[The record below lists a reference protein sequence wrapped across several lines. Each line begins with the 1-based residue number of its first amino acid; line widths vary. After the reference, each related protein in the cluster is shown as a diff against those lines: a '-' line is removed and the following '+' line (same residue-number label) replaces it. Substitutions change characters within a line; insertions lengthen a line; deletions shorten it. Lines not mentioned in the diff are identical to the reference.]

1 MWEELQQDSI
11 SFEYGN
17 VGVLALLKIL
27 KLCSRRFIRIQV
39 ELESMGSC
47 FTTIPDGNSKIMT
60 GAL

>member
-27 KLCSRRFIRIQV
+27 KLMQQEVHKDS
-39 ELESMGSC
+39 G
-47 FTTIPDGNSKIMT
+47 
-60 GAL
+60 

>member
-1 MWEELQQDSI
+1 
-11 SFEYGN
+11 
-17 VGVLALLKIL
+17 VLALLKIL
-27 KLCSRRFIRIQV
+27 KLCSRRFIRIQI